1 LKKSKGI
8 DVRSS
13 VFARFLAAAA
23 LVAFS
28 VGVLVGQTTPQTAPP
43 ATVNDGRLSDAE
55 VIKLYERTLQ
65 LMEAGGIF
73 LPDLTRASKP
83 LIENSRQTLESL
95 KFLGF
100 RNPQLHYRWLATV
113 RAYLLLADTLP
124 KPVPFPEESLR
135 QFAELREVVNRTEIY
150 FQSQLQQL
158 QIDLRDPDRDN
169 VRRYADD
176 NLKLAAPRA
185 GNPRVVFL
193 GDSITDGWR
202 LNEYF
207 PNKDFL
213 NRGISGQITGQML
226 GRFLN
231 DVASVRPAAVIILAG
246 TNDIGRGVDIVTIES
261 NLTAIC
267 DLADHYKIKV
277 ILSSVLPVHDY
288 NLGIN
293 PAFEQSK
300 KRSPQVI
307 RTLNDWIL
315 SFSQTRGYVYVNY
328 VQPLMD
334 VRTMLTREYSDDGLH
349 PNPAGYR
356 IMAPL
361 ALAGI
366 EKALGPAVQVQPQ
379 KRRMRLF

>member
-1 LKKSKGI
+1 
-8 DVRSS
+8 
-13 VFARFLAAAA
+13 
-23 LVAFS
+23 
-28 VGVLVGQTTPQTAPP
+28 
-43 ATVNDGRLSDAE
+43 
-55 VIKLYERTLQ
+55 
-65 LMEAGGIF
+65 
-73 LPDLTRASKP
+73 
-83 LIENSRQTLESL
+83 
-95 KFLGF
+95 
-100 RNPQLHYRWLATV
+100 
-113 RAYLLLADTLP
+113 
-124 KPVPFPEESLR
+124 
-135 QFAELREVVNRTEIY
+135 
-150 FQSQLQQL
+150 
-158 QIDLRDPDRDN
+158 
-169 VRRYADD
+169 
-176 NLKLAAPRA
+176 
-185 GNPRVVFL
+185 
-193 GDSITDGWR
+193 
-202 LNEYF
+202 
-207 PNKDFL
+207 
-213 NRGISGQITGQML
+213 
-226 GRFLN
+226 
-231 DVASVRPAAVIILAG
+231 
-246 TNDIGRGVDIVTIES
+246 
-261 NLTAIC
+261 
-267 DLADHYKIKV
+267 V

>member
-1 LKKSKGI
+1 MAA
-8 DVRSS
+8 S
-13 VFARFLAAAA
+13 VA
-23 LVAFS
+23 AFS
-28 VGVLVGQTTPQTAPP
+28 VGGVIAQTPPQAPP
-43 ATVNDGRLSDAE
+43 PASSNDGRLSDAQ

-65 LMEAGGIF
+65 LMEAGGLF
-73 LPDLTRASKP
+73 LPDLTRAARP

-113 RAYLLLADTLP
+113 RAYLVLADTLP

-135 QFAELREVVNRTEIY
+135 QLAELREAVARTDIY

-158 QIDLRDPDRDN
+158 QVDLRDPDRDN
-169 VRRYADD
+169 FRRYADD
-176 NLKLAAPRA
+176 NLKLGAPQA
-185 GNPRVVFL
+185 SNPRVVFL

-213 NRGISGQITGQML
+213 NRGISGQITGQLL

-231 DVASVRPAAVIILAG
+231 DVVSVRPAAVVILAG
-246 TNDIGRGVDIVTIES
+246 TNDIGRGVDIVNIES
-261 NLTAIC
+261 NMTAMC
-267 DLADHYKIKV
+267 DLADHYKVKV

-288 NLGIN
+288 NMAIN

-307 RTLNDWIL
+307 RTLNDWL
-315 SFSQTRGYVYVNY
+315 LAFSQKRGYVYLNY
-328 VQPLMD
+328 FQPLMD
-334 VRTMLTREYSDDGLH
+334 VRTMLTKEYSDDGLH

-361 ALAGI
+361 ALSSI
-366 EKALGPAVQVQPQ
+366 EKALGPAAAQPQ
-379 KRRMRLF
+379 TRRKRLF